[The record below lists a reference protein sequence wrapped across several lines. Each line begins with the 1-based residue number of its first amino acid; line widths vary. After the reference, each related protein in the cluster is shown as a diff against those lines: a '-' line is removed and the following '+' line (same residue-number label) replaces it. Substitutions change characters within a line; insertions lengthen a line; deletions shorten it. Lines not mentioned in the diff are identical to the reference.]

1 MAPQN
6 DGFSDVFFAVF
17 DDAARVTV
25 GFRKSVAVKVINE
38 ELIPDCYIDEK
49 VVKKPN
55 LAEIKA
61 SLKLGVSVKGC
72 ELEERTN
79 INLK

>member
-1 MAPQN
+1 M
-6 DGFSDVFFAVF
+6 
-17 DDAARVTV
+17 
-25 GFRKSVAVKVINE
+25 INE

-49 VVKKPN
+49 VIKKPN
-55 LAEIKA
+55 LAEIKT
-61 SLKLGVSVKGC
+61 SLKMGVAVEGC